1 MKKCFKRITA
11 IIMAAVM
18 VSNVAFFASA
28 DEYHPYGVP
37 DCEII
42 QPDDVPFTVSDTNFY
57 NSMKTEVERK
67 EAAYEVKKRMRWSLP
82 TSVDL
87 ELTHEQQINYYY
99 CGPATAVMIL
109 NDFMEAPT
117 QSVIAGNDYLRTTAD
132 NGTPWYSG
140 STQTS
145 LYYFNM
151 GYGLNK
157 WQYDQTGRTAF
168 SYTVCNSGDKEEYID
183 KIMDTL
189 SNGYAIPLNGRSRS
203 GVNGYLINFQEGHW
217 VAVEGYTNS
226 GSYFKIVDPAAGIP
240 GFENVPQ
247 KYTASKSSVQ
257 NYISYGIIW

>member
-1 MKKCFKRITA
+1 MKKCFKRISA
-11 IIMAAVM
+11 IIMAAVT
-18 VSNVAFFASA
+18 VSSVAVFASA
-28 DEYHPYGVP
+28 NEYHPYGVP

-42 QPDDVPFTVSDTNFY
+42 QPDDVLLTASDASFY

-67 EAAYEVKKRMRWSLP
+67 EAAYEAKKKTRWSYP

-87 ELTHEQQINYYY
+87 QLTHEQQINDYY

-109 NDFMEAPT
+109 NDFMEAPE
-117 QSVIAGNDYLRTTAD
+117 QSEIAGSDYLRTIEGE
-132 NGTPWYSG
+132 GTPWYSG

-157 WQYDQTGRTAF
+157 WQYDKTGGTAF

-189 SNGYAIPLNGRSRS
+189 STGYAIPLNGRSRS
-203 GVNGYLINFQEGHW
+203 GVSGHLSKYSGGHW
-217 VAVEGYTNS
+217 VVVEGYTNS
-226 GSYFKIVDPAAGIP
+226 GSSFKIVDPAAGIT
-240 GFENVPQ
+240 GFENIPQ
-247 KYTASKSSVQ
+247 KYITSKSSVQ

>member
-1 MKKCFKRITA
+1 
-11 IIMAAVM
+11 
-18 VSNVAFFASA
+18 
-28 DEYHPYGVP
+28 
-37 DCEII
+37 
-42 QPDDVPFTVSDTNFY
+42 
-57 NSMKTEVERK
+57 
-67 EAAYEVKKRMRWSLP
+67 MR
-82 TSVDL
+82 TC
-87 ELTHEQQINYYY
+87 Y
-99 CGPATAVMIL
+99 CS

-117 QSVIAGNDYLRTTAD
+117 QSVIAGNDYLRTTEE
-132 NGTPWYSG
+132 GTPWYSG

-203 GVNGYLINFQEGHW
+203 GVNGHLINYQEGHW

-226 GSYFKIVDPAAGIP
+226 GSYFKIVDPAAGIT